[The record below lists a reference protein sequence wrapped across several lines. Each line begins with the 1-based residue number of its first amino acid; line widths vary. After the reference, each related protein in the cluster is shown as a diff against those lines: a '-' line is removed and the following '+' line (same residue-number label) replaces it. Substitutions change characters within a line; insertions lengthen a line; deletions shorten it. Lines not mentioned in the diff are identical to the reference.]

1 MRSMHATSAQKPAP
15 AQESVPALELRRV
28 EKSFHD
34 GESELRVLRGVD
46 LALGVADSLA
56 LLGASGNGKSTL
68 LQIAAGLE
76 APDAGSVRVMGRDL
90 SGMAENDLAL
100 MRRRELGF
108 VFQQFNLLPGLGVG
122 DNLLFQRRLNGLP
135 DRDEWVDELV
145 SVLGLGPLLE
155 RPVEVL
161 SGGQQQRVAIARALA
176 HRPRLVF
183 ADEPT
188 GNLHDSLSRQIME
201 LLARAVEES
210 GCSLLLVTH
219 NREMAGFAK
228 RRLLL
233 EEGQLHPQP

>member
-1 MRSMHATSAQKPAP
+1 MPGAPRTTEATQTPAP
-15 AQESVPALELRRV
+15 PLELRRV
-28 EKSFHD
+28 CKSFHD

-46 LALGVADSLA
+46 LSLGAADSLA

-76 APDAGSVRVMGRDL
+76 APDSGEVRVMGRDL
-90 SGMAENDLAL
+90 AGMRENELAL
-100 MRRRELGF
+100 MRRRNLGF
-108 VFQQFNLLPGLGVG
+108 VFQQFNLLPGLDVG

-188 GNLHDSLSRQIME
+188 GNLHDSLSRQVME
-201 LLARAVEES
+201 LMARAVEES